1 MENNLLYNPHAGEIL
16 KYQFLEELDISEN
29 TLAVNLGLTYPT
41 IQGIITGKLKITAD
55 INLCLWLYF
64 RFSDGYFLRLQN
76 AY

>member
-1 MENNLLYNPHAGEIL
+1 MENNLLYNLHAGEIL

-41 IQGIITGKLKITAD
+41 IQGNITGRLKITAD

-64 RFSDGYFLRLQN
+64 RFSDGYFLRL
-76 AY
+76 